1 MNHECGVLG
10 LYNVQ
15 EPAHKAYNAL
25 YALQHRG
32 QESAG
37 IFVTNGETFQGY
49 KNFGLVRQVF
59 DEETINELDQDQPR
73 HAVGHV
79 RYAGAKD
86 NLVSNIQPMFFRHL
100 RAEFAICSNGSILN
114 YDKLNRDLQ
123 DKGSIFQ
130 STSNCEILAHLLV
143 RNAGTFLPVL
153 QESLNELV
161 GSYCFVI
168 MRKNRLYAVRDPR
181 GFMPLCYGKLGD
193 GYVVASE
200 SCALDM
206 LGAEFV
212 RDIEPGEIVEFNK
225 DGVQSHRFAPKQA
238 GAICLMEYIYFA
250 RPDSTVD
257 GLNVHQ
263 ARYQTG
269 MELARESAVDCDW
282 VIGVPDSA
290 LAAAQGYAQA
300 AGLPLQSGL
309 IKNKYSGRSFIEPT
323 NQKRRMA
330 VQMKLS
336 PIRYLIEGKS
346 VTLVDDSIV
355 RGTTVRQLIKM
366 VRDFGAKEVHVR
378 IASPKMIGPCFY
390 GVDSSD
396 YNDLIGAKK
405 SIEGIREEI
414 GADSLAFLSLPGLCK
429 ALGLPQDQVCTACY
443 TENYP
448 TELHD
453 FEDFVRSL
461 EVKKVPERWY

>member
-1 MNHECGVLG
+1 MHHECGVLG
-10 LYNVQ
+10 LYNVSQ
-15 EPAHKAYNAL
+15 PASKAHNAL

-37 IFVTNGETFQGY
+37 IFVSNGESFQGY

-59 DEETINELDQDQPR
+59 DEDTILKLDQDNAC

-114 YDKLNRDLQ
+114 YDALNHNLQ
-123 DKGSIFQ
+123 NQGSIFQ

-143 RNAGTFLPVL
+143 RNEGTFLPAL
-153 QESLNELV
+153 RESLLQLV

-168 MRKNRLYAVRDPR
+168 MRKNRLYAVRDPK
-181 GFMPLCYGKLGD
+181 GFMPLCYGKLDD

-200 SCALDM
+200 SCALDI
-206 LGAEFV
+206 LGAEFI
-212 RDIEPGEIVEFNK
+212 RDVEPGEIIEFNK
-225 DGVQSHRFAPKQA
+225 EGVHSHRFAPQED

-250 RPDSTVD
+250 RPDSIID

-263 ARYQTG
+263 VRYQAG
-269 MELARESAVDCDW
+269 VELARESRVDCDW

-290 LAAAQGYAQA
+290 LAAAQGYAQE

-323 NQKRRMA
+323 KQKRRLA

-355 RGTTVRQLIKM
+355 RGTTVRQLVKM
-366 VRDFGAKEVHVR
+366 VRDFGARAVHVR

-414 GADSLAFLSLPGLCK
+414 GADSLAFLSLPGLSK
-429 ALGLPQDQVCTACY
+429 ALGIPQDQVCTACY
-443 TENYP
+443 TEKYP
-448 TELHD
+448 TPLHD
-453 FEDFVRSL
+453 FEDFVKGL
-461 EVKKVPERWY
+461 EAQKLPERWY